1 MTQSKSTDEKLYYL
15 EQGKVVFTPEYH
27 ITRGYCCG
35 NKCRHCPYEPKHIK
49 DNQQLET
56 LWVKINQQKTK
67 N

>member
-1 MTQSKSTDEKLYYL
+1 MTQSKLTDEKLYYF

-27 ITRGYCCG
+27 MARGYCCG